1 MIYITNFN
9 ELIYRFVPQML
20 MFVGCFLAITVFI
33 VGDYYSGMTKA
44 RMAGE
49 KILSEGM
56 RRTVT
61 KAVRYIT
68 VLFGCNL
75 IDLVQMLAIH
85 VINTENDKHFFVV
98 PIFSIVATMFN
109 CYVEYKSIRESYEDK
124 RKRFEKEA
132 LTDIGKAVD
141 YIIQKKHEL
150 ESIND

>member
-33 VGDYYSGMTKA
+33 IGDYYSGTTKA

>member
-1 MIYITNFN
+1 
-9 ELIYRFVPQML
+9 
-20 MFVGCFLAITVFI
+20 
-33 VGDYYSGMTKA
+33 
-44 RMAGE
+44 
-49 KILSEGM
+49 
-56 RRTVT
+56 
-61 KAVRYIT
+61 
-68 VLFGCNL
+68 
-75 IDLVQMLAIH
+75 MLAIH